1 MYSRNDSG
9 RVSHTKRCR
18 RHADDSVSEA
28 KSELEKYVTLYNQRR
43 PHTAR
48 VDTTLDACYF
58 ASVPAL
64 RQAV

>member
-1 MYSRNDSG
+1 MERLWKSVKYEE
-9 RVSHTKRCR
+9 VS

-28 KSELEKYVTLYNQRR
+28 KSGSEKYVTLYNQRR
-43 PHTAR
+43 PHMAR
-48 VDTTLDACYF
+48 VDTTLDECYF